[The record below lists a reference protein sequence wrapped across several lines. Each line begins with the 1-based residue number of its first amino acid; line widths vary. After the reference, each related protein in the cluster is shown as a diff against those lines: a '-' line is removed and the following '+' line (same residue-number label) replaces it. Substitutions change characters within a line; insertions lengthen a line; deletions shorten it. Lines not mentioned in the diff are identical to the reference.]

1 MIDSIHRLDISDED
15 RAGILGNNAAR
26 LLSL

>member
-1 MIDSIHRLDISDED
+1 MIDSINRLDISDED
-15 RAGILGNNAAR
+15 RAGILGDNAAK